1 MKEGPAKHFQWKWVW
16 ISLLIYVVLHSLPI
30 GLLPGGVFSS
40 TNLSKTSSFLMAVW
54 GIGGMLLV
62 SALIGY
68 FTKGGMVKEQSVGAI
83 ALMFLWFIVI
93 PPNIERPFRFSDE
106 IKFII
111 SIGTA
116 VAVLALIGAWWG
128 GLVYRV
134 GQKHKQ
140 HNLE

>member
-1 MKEGPAKHFQWKWVW
+1 MKEYPAKNFQWKWVW
-16 ISLLIYVVLHSLPI
+16 ISFLIYVVLHSLPI
-30 GLLPGGVFSS
+30 GLLPGGVFGSS
-40 TNLSKTSSFLMAVW
+40 NMSKTSSLLMTVW

-68 FTKGGMVKEQSVGAI
+68 FTKGIMVKEQSVGAI
-83 ALMFLWFIVI
+83 VLMILWFIII
-93 PPNIERPFRFSDE
+93 PPSIERPIRFSNE

-111 SIGTA
+111 SIGIA
-116 VAVLALIGAWWG
+116 VTVLAFIGAWWG

-134 GQKHKQ
+134 GEKHKR